1 MKGMSKQMTLSFVV
15 VARNAEKTLDNLFED
30 LERQTYPHERIE
42 IILVDSASSDQTR
55 EIMDRFAREHRS
67 FHEIKV
73 LENQKRTL
81 PCGWNIALTHAT
93 GEVILRVDA
102 HTRIPEDFI
111 EKNMALQGEG
121 EKICGGKVVSILQE
135 DSDWQQMLM
144 STDNTAFCGGA
155 ADFRRKEGR
164 QEVSTLAFAAY
175 HREVFA
181 AVGGYDERLARTED
195 NEMHYRMKQAG
206 YRFMMDSEIVSYR
219 YARSTLGRMLRQKYL
234 NGYWIGLTMGVCPK
248 CFSVYHFVPFVFFL
262 SVVCTIVLA
271 LCGFS
276 LPLVLLA
283 VLYGAADLFFSIKSI
298 VEFKGKWSFY
308 LLPVVF
314 FLIHLC
320 YGAGTFVGLLRMPFK
335 IWKKGKDAKQ
345 RIESVRCALQY
356 DALVIANENF
366 SGGILA
372 KDN

>member
-121 EKICGGKVVSILQE
+121 EKICGGK
-135 DSDWQQMLM
+135 
-144 STDNTAFCGGA
+144 
-155 ADFRRKEGR
+155 R
-164 QEVSTLAFAAY
+164 
-175 HREVFA
+175 
-181 AVGGYDERLARTED
+181 
-195 NEMHYRMKQAG
+195 
-206 YRFMMDSEIVSYR
+206 
-219 YARSTLGRMLRQKYL
+219 
-234 NGYWIGLTMGVCPK
+234 
-248 CFSVYHFVPFVFFL
+248 
-262 SVVCTIVLA
+262 
-271 LCGFS
+271 
-276 LPLVLLA
+276 
-283 VLYGAADLFFSIKSI
+283 
-298 VEFKGKWSFY
+298 
-308 LLPVVF
+308 
-314 FLIHLC
+314 
-320 YGAGTFVGLLRMPFK
+320 
-335 IWKKGKDAKQ
+335 
-345 RIESVRCALQY
+345 
-356 DALVIANENF
+356 
-366 SGGILA
+366 
-372 KDN
+372 

>member
-1 MKGMSKQMTLSFVV
+1 MKGMRERMTLSFVV
-15 VARNAEKTLDNLFED
+15 VARNAEKTLDDLFQD
-30 LERQTYPHERIE
+30 LEKQTYPHDRIE
-42 IILVDSASSDQTR
+42 IILVDSASSDKTR
-55 EIMDRFAREHRS
+55 EKMERFAREHRS
-67 FHEIKV
+67 FHEIKI
-73 LENQKRTL
+73 LDNPSKTL
-81 PCGWNIALTHAT
+81 PCGWNVALTHAT

-135 DSDWQQMLM
+135 DSGWQQMLM

-175 HREVFA
+175 RREVFA

-248 CFSVYHFVPFVFFL
+248 CFSVYHFVPFLFFL
-262 SVVCTIVLA
+262 SVIATAVLA
-271 LCGFS
+271 VCGFAW
-276 LPLVLLA
+276 PFAMLA
-283 VLYGAADLFFSIKSI
+283 VLYGAADLYFSVKSI
-298 VEFKGKWSFY
+298 VEYKGKGSFF

-335 IWKKGKDAKQ
+335 IRSREKEAKL
-345 RIESVRCALQY
+345 RIEAVRHALQN
-356 DALVIANENF
+356 DAAVCADIDF
-366 SGGILA
+366 SNTVVTE
-372 KDN
+372 DN